1 MSKKKRLEEQ
11 RRQEELERKSRE
23 VKAKQPTASWR
34 HLSTRGPVPVA
45 PPADFIQ
52 LTPIVQPI
60 PLVPYSSQL
69 QPLALF
75 DEDDDDYYY

>member
-11 RRQEELERKSRE
+11 RRQEELERQRRTE
-23 VKAKQPTASWR
+23 KAKLTASWR

-60 PLVPYSSQL
+60 PLVPYSSQQ
-69 QPLALF
+69 QPLAMF
-75 DEDDDDYYY
+75 DEDDDDYYI

>member
-1 MSKKKRLEEQ
+1 MSKKKILEEQ
-11 RRQEELERKSRE
+11 RRQEELERQRRTE
-23 VKAKQPTASWR
+23 KAKLTASWR

-60 PLVPYSSQL
+60 PLVPYSSQQ
-69 QPLALF
+69 QPLAMF
-75 DEDDDDYYY
+75 DEDDDDYYI

>member
-11 RRQEELERKSRE
+11 RRQEELERQRR
-23 VKAKQPTASWR
+23 VAKAKPTASWR

-60 PLVPYSSQL
+60 PLVPYSSQQ
-69 QPLALF
+69 QPLAMF